1 MGKWIC
7 VLWKVASC
15 GLKRSRAK
23 MSSYVDFSFKIYNQV
38 LFVTFDGKMNVLG
51 DYLRTTS

>member
-1 MGKWIC
+1 M
-7 VLWKVASC
+7 LWKVASS
-15 GLKRSRAK
+15 GLKNSHAK

-51 DYLRTTS
+51 DYLRTAS